1 MHREIPRGTV
11 ERQHWSERVASTLG
25 SVCKEGWH
33 LGVLLPHSEA
43 EGGGAVAARRATS
56 QERREP
62 RHSSEPAVCPRSIR
76 SLSQPRPHLA
86 VLNAGRS
93 WGWGAT
99 RMGGMQSRPCTASN
113 LVDAIHVPETA
124 TRKRGGAVEWLR
136 NGMSQK
142 YTVHF

>member
-1 MHREIPRGTV
+1 MAQWKGSTGLRGSRPLSAQFV
-11 ERQHWSERVASTLG
+11 RKGGTLG
-25 SVCKEGWH
+25 CSSPILRQK
-33 LGVLLPHSEA
+33 
-43 EGGGAVAARRATS
+43 GGAVAARRAMS

-99 RMGGMQSRPCTASN
+99 RMGGMQSRPCTASD

-124 TRKRGGAVEWLR
+124 TRKRGGAVEWLQ